1 MLSDL
6 RNNIKLYNDVL
17 STNSTNRCR
26 LEHIIYPPGVNEW
39 NSNDNIHYYTFP
51 CNVCPL
57 KCGNVCVMSRYNLK
71 VK

>member
-17 STNSTNRCR
+17 AINSTNRCR

-39 NSNDNIHYYTFP
+39 NSNDDTHYYTFP
-51 CNVCPL
+51 CNICPL
-57 KCGNVCVMSRYNLK
+57 KCDNVCVMSRYNLK

>member
-6 RNNIKLYNDVL
+6 RHNIKLYNDVL

-39 NSNDNIHYYTFP
+39 NSNDNIHYFISSK
-51 CNVCPL
+51 L
-57 KCGNVCVMSRYNLK
+57 K
-71 VK
+71 